1 MKLGRVLTATIALAG
16 ALWATESSAVT
27 AWNVPGHFP
36 TIQAAID
43 SSQVHD
49 GDIIDVHFRPRLEG
63 ATVTKAVTIRAVGP
77 ATVTISNGPRVTARD
92 RAGFL
97 FPGGGQGS
105 GATITGFSFRGVA
118 FPVFSRGANDV
129 SVSHNTMLSPVQ
141 GVTSWAN
148 GHWGQGWHIA
158 YNSIWNTRTRCGGG
172 LGILIGDFA
181 GGRVTGNMVAH
192 NAIRGLVH
200 VPPTDCGGY
209 DAPGV
214 VLFADHRYPG
224 DTGAVIE
231 GNRVL
236 KNRVDLVSTAP
247 ALVGATGVELT
258 DTRDLAAELDL
269 HDNGVVYNDLRGT
282 PVPLHLTPDELA
294 TVNTIL
300 GNLTGPVTGVPD
312 PPARAAHPSSAG
324 AQPVR

>member
-1 MKLGRVLTATIALAG
+1 MKLGRVLTATMALAG
-16 ALWATESSAVT
+16 ALVATESAAVSA
-27 AWNVPGHFP
+27 WKVPGHFP

-43 SSQVHD
+43 SSHVHD
-49 GDIIDVHFRPRLEG
+49 GDIIDVYFRHRLAG

-77 ATVTISNGPRVTARD
+77 VTISSGPYVNSLGK
-92 RAGFL
+92 AGFL

-118 FPVFSRGANDV
+118 FPVFSRGADDV
-129 SVSHNTMLSPVQ
+129 SVSHNTMWAPIQ

-148 GHWGQGWHIA
+148 GHWGTGWHIA
-158 YNSIWNTRTRCGGG
+158 YNAIWNLRTRCGGG
-172 LGILIGDFA
+172 IGILIGDFA

-224 DTGAVIE
+224 DTGGVIE

-236 KNRVDLVSTAP
+236 KNRVDLVSTRP

-258 DTRDLAAELDL
+258 DTRDLAAELDIR
-269 HDNGVVYNDLRGT
+269 DNGVVYNDLRGT
-282 PVPLHLTPDELA
+282 PVPLHLTPDELS
-294 TVNTIL
+294 TVNTIE
-300 GNLTGPVTGVPD
+300 GNLTGPTGVPD
-312 PPARAAHPSSAG
+312 APSRS
-324 AQPVR
+324 AQPSASGALPVR